1 MPVDITGDFSL
12 PTANAEHPGIN
23 LLGVRLICGIGSMD
37 TDKVTGKP
45 LRAVTLLT
53 GLAGGAK
60 VLHRSWNRT
69 LIVTGKDGN
78 DLGYAT
84 ELRPDQIVSSRT
96 NMTLRTEY
104 PGMRRGLIDSI
115 LRIHHLMTETT
126 TEGSGIGKFHE
137 LIATDDQ

>member
-1 MPVDITGDFSL
+1 MPVDVTGNLGL

-23 LLGVRLICGIGSMD
+23 LLGVRLIYSISGMD
-37 TDKVTGKP
+37 TDKVTGKS
-45 LRAVTLLT
+45 LRAVTLLA

-69 LIVTGKDGN
+69 LIATGKDGK
-78 DLGYAT
+78 DLGYTT
-84 ELRPDQIVSSRT
+84 ELRLDQIASART
-96 NMTLRTEY
+96 NMTFRTKH

-115 LRIHHLMTETT
+115 LRVHHLMTETT
-126 TEGSGIGKFHE
+126 TEGSGIGKFYK